1 MAQPMSKEEY
11 LAFLAEGTRTG
22 KVATSSRDGNPHVVP
37 VWFIL
42 DGETIVFMTGATSVK
57 GRRLLKDPHVALCVD
72 DERPPFSFVTVQ
84 GLADA
89 RDNPPE
95 MLDWSIRIAKRYM
108 GEALAIEF
116 GKRNTVDG
124 ELLVRVT
131 PTKVIA
137 VKALAE

>member
-1 MAQPMSKEEY
+1 MSKDEY

-22 KVATSSRDGNPHVVP
+22 KIATSSRTGSPHVVP
-37 VWFIL
+37 IWFIL
-42 DGETIVFMTGATSVK
+42 DGETIVFMTGAKTVK

-72 DERPPFSFVTVQ
+72 DERPPFSFVMVL
-84 GLADA
+84 GVADA

-95 MLDWSIRIAKRYM
+95 MLEWSIRIAKRYM
-108 GEALAIEF
+108 GEALAAEF
-116 GKRNTVDG
+116 GKRNAVDG